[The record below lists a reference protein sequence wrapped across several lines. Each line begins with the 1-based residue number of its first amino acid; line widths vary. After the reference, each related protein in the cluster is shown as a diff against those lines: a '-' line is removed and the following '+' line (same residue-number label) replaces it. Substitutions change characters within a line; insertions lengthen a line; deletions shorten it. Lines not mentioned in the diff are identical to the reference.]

1 MVYRAHYT
9 INQYAI
15 THSRA
20 ISLDVDLLFENILTD
35 YYIKLDNHRSTCQ
48 EFLLEAQQFVLAN
61 PYIRSVSQTND
72 KHIYCSTISLDKKVP
87 YTLGS
92 SDKRVSIKYIPS
104 SPLVKNSDVFLLS
117 LKTWKDTVKFGIDS
131 LIIQDIL
138 YTEMNYYTPT
148 FVVDGYQV
156 SRSGIKKIDSL
167 DPDGHFISNNQYL
180 EVYYT
185 IDDSNYT
192 NYFLIN
198 YSYYFVFL
206 VALSF
211 LIGLLAYRYLIRV
224 DWMIIA
230 IRRGL
235 KRDEFVP
242 FLQPIFNGSG
252 QLTGA
257 EILVRWQHYK
267 KGMIAPNDFI
277 LTAEHSGQINR
288 IFNRLVMKLV
298 YSLTEYQHRLP
309 ENFHIAFNICATQL
323 IDPCLL
329 RDCMVV
335 QVQLKQC
342 SLVLELTER
351 VEVPDDQRFFD
362 GIHELKS
369 KGIKISLDDFGIGH
383 SSLTYL
389 KNIQFDLLK
398 IDKSFVD
405 MIDENNANDHIVANV
420 LDLAERLRVPT
431 VAEGI
436 ESAYQ
441 AQYLNERHVDYFQG
455 YYFAKPMP
463 LEQFISQYCV

>member
-1 MVYRAHYT
+1 
-9 INQYAI
+9 
-15 THSRA
+15 
-20 ISLDVDLLFENILTD
+20 
-35 YYIKLDNHRSTCQ
+35 
-48 EFLLEAQQFVLAN
+48 
-61 PYIRSVSQTND
+61 
-72 KHIYCSTISLDKKVP
+72 
-87 YTLGS
+87 
-92 SDKRVSIKYIPS
+92 
-104 SPLVKNSDVFLLS
+104 
-117 LKTWKDTVKFGIDS
+117 
-131 LIIQDIL
+131 
-138 YTEMNYYTPT
+138 
-148 FVVDGYQV
+148 
-156 SRSGIKKIDSL
+156 
-167 DPDGHFISNNQYL
+167 
-180 EVYYT
+180 
-185 IDDSNYT
+185 
-192 NYFLIN
+192 
-198 YSYYFVFL
+198 
-206 VALSF
+206 
-211 LIGLLAYRYLIRV
+211 
-224 DWMIIA
+224 MIIA